1 MNSFT
6 KEILE
11 NTTVAQSLELLLEGN
26 NRFVNNLKFNR
37 NFLHQLQE
45 TKDGQHPHAVILSC
59 MDSRA
64 PLEHVLDQGIGDIFS
79 LRIAGNVLTDE
90 VIGSMEYACNVVGSK
105 LIMVLGHSR
114 CGAVTGACNHTT
126 LGKLDTILE
135 RIHPVVNFVKEKHA
149 HEALTQAELVELVT
163 MENVRSIVQ
172 QLQKVS
178 PSLTKLIEEEK
189 IGVVGAYYDVV
200 SGKVE
205 LIC

>member
-11 NTTVAQSLELLLEGN
+11 NTTPVQSLELLLEGN

-135 RIHPVVNFVKEKHA
+135 RIHPVVDKVKAKHIG
-149 HEALTQAELVELVT
+149 EELTSAELVELVT

-172 QLQKVS
+172 QLQSVS
-178 PSLTKLIEEEK
+178 PSLTKLIAEEK

>member
-6 KEILE
+6 KEILA
-11 NTTVAQSLELLLEGN
+11 NTTPAQSLELLLEGN

-135 RIHPVVNFVKEKHA
+135 RIHPVVDKVRQKHSN
-149 HEALTQAELVELVT
+149 EDLSTSELVELVT
-163 MENVRSIVQ
+163 MENVRTIVA
-172 QLQKVS
+172 QLQEVS
-178 PSLTKLIEEEK
+178 PSLTKLIAEEK

>member
-6 KEILE
+6 KEILA
-11 NTTVAQSLELLLEGN
+11 NTTPAQSLELLLEGN

-135 RIHPVVNFVKEKHA
+135 HIHPVVDKVKAKHA
-149 HEALTQAELVELVT
+149 GEDLSSAELVELVT
-163 MENVRSIVQ
+163 IENVRSIVA
-172 QLQKVS
+172 QLQEVS

>member
-6 KEILE
+6 KEILA
-11 NTTVAQSLELLLEGN
+11 NTTPEQSLNLLLEGN

-90 VIGSMEYACNVVGSK
+90 VIGSMEYACQVVGSK
-105 LIMVLGHSR
+105 LILVLGHSR
-114 CGAVTGACNHTT
+114 CGAVTGACNHTS
-126 LGKLDTILE
+126 LGKLDTILA
-135 RIHPVVNFVKEKHA
+135 RIHPIVEKVREKNQGKE
-149 HEALTQAELVELVT
+149 LSQTELVELVT
-163 MENVRSIVQ
+163 MENVRSIVE
-172 QLQKVS
+172 QLQRVS
-178 PSLTKLIEEEK
+178 PSLTQLIEEGQ
-189 IGVVGAYYDVV
+189 IGVVGGYYDVV

>member
-6 KEILE
+6 AEILA
-11 NTTVAQSLELLLEGN
+11 NTTPQQSLELLLEGN
-26 NRFVNNLKFNR
+26 HRFVNNLKYNR

-64 PLEHVLDQGIGDIFS
+64 PLEHVFDQGIGDIFS

-90 VIGSMEYACNVVGSK
+90 IIGSMEYACNVVGSK
-105 LIMVLGHSR
+105 LILVLGHSR
-114 CGAVTGACNHTT
+114 CGAVTGACNHTS

-135 RIHPVVNFVKEKHA
+135 RISPIVDQIQTKYHDHDLEKS
-149 HEALTQAELVELVT
+149 EFIELVT
-163 MENVRSIVQ
+163 KENVNSIVRN
-172 QLQKVS
+172 LPSTS
-178 PSLTKLIEEEK
+178 PYLAELHESGEIA
-189 IGVVGAYYDVV
+189 IMGAYFDVV

-205 LIC
+205 LLC

>member
-6 KEILE
+6 KEILA
-11 NTTVAQSLELLLEGN
+11 NTTPEQSLNLLLEGN

-90 VIGSMEYACNVVGSK
+90 VIGSMEYACQVVGSK
-105 LIMVLGHSR
+105 LILVLGHSR
-114 CGAVTGACNHTT
+114 CGAVTGACNHTS
-126 LGKLDTILE
+126 LGKLDTILA
-135 RIHPVVNFVKEKHA
+135 RIHPIVEKVREKNQGKEVSQ
-149 HEALTQAELVELVT
+149 TELIELVT
-163 MENVRSIVQ
+163 MENVRSIVE
-172 QLQKVS
+172 QLQRVS
-178 PSLTKLIEEEK
+178 PSLTQLIEEGQ
-189 IGVVGAYYDVV
+189 IGVVGGYYDVV

>member
-6 KEILE
+6 KEILA
-11 NTTVAQSLELLLEGN
+11 NTTPEQSLNLLLEGN

-90 VIGSMEYACNVVGSK
+90 VIGSMEYACQVVGSK
-105 LIMVLGHSR
+105 LILVLGHSR
-114 CGAVTGACNHTT
+114 CGAVTGACNHTS
-126 LGKLDTILE
+126 LGKLDTILA
-135 RIHPVVNFVKEKHA
+135 RIHPIVEKVREKNQGKEVSQ
-149 HEALTQAELVELVT
+149 TELVELVT
-163 MENVRSIVQ
+163 MENVRSIVE
-172 QLQKVS
+172 QLQRVS
-178 PSLTKLIEEEK
+178 PSLTQLIEEGQ
-189 IGVVGAYYDVV
+189 IGVVGGYYDVV

>member
-6 KEILE
+6 KEILA
-11 NTTVAQSLELLLEGN
+11 NTTPEQSLNLLLEGN

-90 VIGSMEYACNVVGSK
+90 VIGSMEYACQVVGSK
-105 LIMVLGHSR
+105 LILVLGHSR
-114 CGAVTGACNHTT
+114 CGAVTGACNHTS

-135 RIHPVVNFVKEKHA
+135 RIHPIVEKVREKNQDKE
-149 HEALTQAELVELVT
+149 LSQSELVELVT
-163 MENVRSIVQ
+163 MENVRSIVA
-172 QLQKVS
+172 QLQRVS
-178 PSLTKLIEEEK
+178 PALTQLIEDGQ
-189 IGVVGAYYDVV
+189 IGVVGGYYDVV

>member
-6 KEILE
+6 KEILA
-11 NTTVAQSLELLLEGN
+11 NTTPAQSLELLLEGN

-135 RIHPVVNFVKEKHA
+135 RIHPVVDKVKAKYAGEDISPS
-149 HEALTQAELVELVT
+149 ELVELVT
-163 MENVRSIVQ
+163 VENVRAIVQ
-172 QLQKVS
+172 QLQSVS
-178 PSLTKLIEEEK
+178 PSLTKLIAEEK

>member
-6 KEILE
+6 KEILA
-11 NTTVAQSLELLLEGN
+11 NTTPEQSLNLLLEGN

-105 LIMVLGHSR
+105 LILVLGHSR
-114 CGAVTGACNHTT
+114 CGAVTGACNHTS

-135 RIHPVVNFVKEKHA
+135 RIHPIVEQVREKHKN
-149 HEALTQAELVELVT
+149 ETISQAELVELVT
-163 MENVRSIVQ
+163 MENVRSIVR
-172 QLQKVS
+172 QLQEVS
-178 PSLTKLIEEEK
+178 PSLTQLIEQGQ
-189 IGVVGAYYDVV
+189 IGVVGGYYDVV

>member
-6 KEILE
+6 AEILA
-11 NTTVAQSLELLLEGN
+11 NTTPQQSLELLLEGN
-26 NRFVNNLKFNR
+26 HRFVNNLKYNR

-64 PLEHVLDQGIGDIFS
+64 PLEHVFDQGIGDIFS

-90 VIGSMEYACNVVGSK
+90 IIGSMEYACNVVGSK
-105 LIMVLGHSR
+105 LILVLGHSR
-114 CGAVTGACNHTT
+114 CGAVTGACNHTS

-135 RIHPVVNFVKEKHA
+135 RISPIVDQIQAKYHDHDLEKS
-149 HEALTQAELVELVT
+149 EFIELVT
-163 MENVRSIVQ
+163 KENVNSIVRN
-172 QLQKVS
+172 LPSTS
-178 PSLTKLIEEEK
+178 PYLAELHERGEIA
-189 IGVVGAYYDVV
+189 IMGAYFDVV

-205 LIC
+205 LLC

>member
-6 KEILE
+6 KEILA
-11 NTTVAQSLELLLEGN
+11 NTTPEQSLNLLLEGN

-90 VIGSMEYACNVVGSK
+90 VIGSMEYACQVVGSK
-105 LIMVLGHSR
+105 LILVLGHSR
-114 CGAVTGACNHTT
+114 CGAVTGACNHTS

-135 RIHPVVNFVKEKHA
+135 RIHPIVEKVREKNQGKE
-149 HEALTQAELVELVT
+149 LSQTELVELVT
-163 MENVRSIVQ
+163 MENVRSIVE
-172 QLQKVS
+172 QLQRVS
-178 PSLTKLIEEEK
+178 PSLTQLIEEGQ
-189 IGVVGAYYDVV
+189 IGVVGGYYDVV

>member
-6 KEILE
+6 KEILA
-11 NTTVAQSLELLLEGN
+11 NTTPEQSLNLLLEGN

-90 VIGSMEYACNVVGSK
+90 VIGSMEYACQVVGSK
-105 LIMVLGHSR
+105 LILVLGHSR
-114 CGAVTGACNHTT
+114 CGAVTGACNHTS

-135 RIHPVVNFVKEKHA
+135 RIHPIVEKVREKNQGKEVSQ
-149 HEALTQAELVELVT
+149 TELVELVT
-163 MENVRSIVQ
+163 MENVRSIVE
-172 QLQKVS
+172 QLQRVS
-178 PSLTKLIEEEK
+178 PSLTQLIEEGQ
-189 IGVVGAYYDVV
+189 IGVVGGYYDVV

>member
-6 KEILE
+6 KEILA
-11 NTTVAQSLELLLEGN
+11 NTTPEQSLNLLLEGN

-90 VIGSMEYACNVVGSK
+90 VIGSMEYACQVVGSK
-105 LIMVLGHSR
+105 LILVLGHSR
-114 CGAVTGACNHTT
+114 CGAVTGACNHTS

-135 RIHPVVNFVKEKHA
+135 RIHPIVEKVREKHQDK
-149 HEALTQAELVELVT
+149 ELSPSELVELVT
-163 MENVRSIVQ
+163 MENVRSIVA
-172 QLQKVS
+172 QLQRVS
-178 PSLTKLIEEEK
+178 PALTQLIEDGQ
-189 IGVVGAYYDVV
+189 IGVVGGYYDVV

>member
-11 NTTVAQSLELLLEGN
+11 NTTPAQSLDLLLEGN
-26 NRFVNNLKFNR
+26 HRFVNNLKFNR

-135 RIHPVVNFVKEKHA
+135 RIHPVVDRVKAKHNG
-149 HEALTQAELVELVT
+149 EELTASELVELVT
-163 MENVRSIVQ
+163 IENVRTIVA
-172 QLQKVS
+172 QLQEVS
-178 PSLTKLIEEEK
+178 PSLTKLIAEEK

>member
-6 KEILE
+6 KEILA
-11 NTTVAQSLELLLEGN
+11 NTTPSQSLDLLLEGN
-26 NRFVNNLKFNR
+26 NRFVNNLKVNR

-105 LIMVLGHSR
+105 LILVLGHSR
-114 CGAVTGACNHTT
+114 CGAITGACNHTS

-135 RIHPVVNFVKEKHA
+135 
-149 HEALTQAELVELVT
+149 
-163 MENVRSIVQ
+163 
-172 QLQKVS
+172 
-178 PSLTKLIEEEK
+178 
-189 IGVVGAYYDVV
+189 
-200 SGKVE
+200 
-205 LIC
+205 

>member
-6 KEILE
+6 KEILA
-11 NTTVAQSLELLLEGN
+11 NTTPEQSLNLLLEGN

-90 VIGSMEYACNVVGSK
+90 VIGSMEYACQVVGSK
-105 LIMVLGHSR
+105 LILVLGHSR
-114 CGAVTGACNHTT
+114 CGAVTGACNHTS

-135 RIHPVVNFVKEKHA
+135 RIHPIVEKVREKNQGKE
-149 HEALTQAELVELVT
+149 LSQTELVELVT
-163 MENVRSIVQ
+163 MENVRSIVE
-172 QLQKVS
+172 QLQRVS
-178 PSLTKLIEEEK
+178 PSLTKLIEEGQ
-189 IGVVGAYYDVV
+189 IGVVGGYYDVV

>member
-6 KEILE
+6 KEILA
-11 NTTVAQSLELLLEGN
+11 NTTPAQSLELLLEGN

-135 RIHPVVNFVKEKHA
+135 RIHPVVDKVRQKHSNEDLSA
-149 HEALTQAELVELVT
+149 SELVELVT
-163 MENVRSIVQ
+163 MENVRTIVA
-172 QLQKVS
+172 QLQEVS
-178 PSLTKLIEEEK
+178 PSLTKLIAEEK
-189 IGVVGAYYDVV
+189 IGVG
-200 SGKVE
+200 GGR
-205 LIC
+205 

>member
-6 KEILE
+6 KEILA
-11 NTTVAQSLELLLEGN
+11 NTTPAQSLELLLEGN

-135 RIHPVVNFVKEKHA
+135 RIHPVVDKVRQKHSNEDLSA
-149 HEALTQAELVELVT
+149 SELVELVT
-163 MENVRSIVQ
+163 MENVRTIVA
-172 QLQKVS
+172 QLQEVS
-178 PSLTKLIEEEK
+178 PSLTKLIAEEK

-200 SGKVE
+200 IGKVE

>member
-6 KEILE
+6 KEILA
-11 NTTVAQSLELLLEGN
+11 NTTPAQSLDLLLEGN

-105 LIMVLGHSR
+105 LILVLGHSR
-114 CGAVTGACNHTT
+114 CGAVTGACNHTS

-135 RIHPVVNFVKEKHA
+135 RIHPIVDKVREQNKDA
-149 HEALTQAELVELVT
+149 DLSQAELVELVT
-163 MENVRSIVQ
+163 MENVRSIVA
-172 QLQKVS
+172 QLQHIS
-178 PSLTKLIEEEK
+178 PSLTKLIAEEQ
-189 IGVVGAYYDVV
+189 IGVVGGYYDVV

>member
-6 KEILE
+6 KEILA
-11 NTTVAQSLELLLEGN
+11 NTTPAQSLELLLEGN

-135 RIHPVVNFVKEKHA
+135 RIHPVVDKVRQKHSNEDLSA
-149 HEALTQAELVELVT
+149 SELVELVT
-163 MENVRSIVQ
+163 MENVRTIVA
-172 QLQKVS
+172 QLQEVS
-178 PSLTKLIEEEK
+178 PSLTKLIAEEK

>member
-11 NTTVAQSLELLLEGN
+11 NTTPAQSLDLLLEGN

-135 RIHPVVNFVKEKHA
+135 RIHPIVDKVKEKHVG
-149 HEALTQAELVELVT
+149 EELSSTELVELVT
-163 MENVRSIVQ
+163 IENVKSIVQ
-172 QLQKVS
+172 QLQSVS
-178 PSLTKLIEEEK
+178 PSLTKLIAEEK

>member
-6 KEILE
+6 KEILA
-11 NTTVAQSLELLLEGN
+11 NTTPAQSLDLLLEGN

-105 LIMVLGHSR
+105 LIFVLGHSR
-114 CGAVTGACNHTT
+114 CGAITGACNHTS

-135 RIHPVVNFVKEKHA
+135 RIHPVVEKVRAQYKDEDHT
-149 HEALTQAELVELVT
+149 EAEIIELVT
-163 MENVRSIVQ
+163 KENVRVIVE
-172 QLQKVS
+172 QLQRVS
-178 PSLTKLIEEEK
+178 PSLTKLIADEQ
-189 IGVVGAYYDVV
+189 IGVVGGYYDVV

>member
-6 KEILE
+6 KEILA
-11 NTTVAQSLELLLEGN
+11 NTTPAQSLELLLEGN

-135 RIHPVVNFVKEKHA
+135 RIHPVVDKVRQKHSN
-149 HEALTQAELVELVT
+149 EDLSVSELVELVT
-163 MENVRSIVQ
+163 MENVRTIVA
-172 QLQKVS
+172 QLQEVS
-178 PSLTKLIEEEK
+178 PSLTKLIAEEK

>member
-6 KEILE
+6 KEILA
-11 NTTVAQSLELLLEGN
+11 NTTPAQSLELLLEGN

-114 CGAVTGACNHTT
+114 CGAVTGACNHMT

-135 RIHPVVNFVKEKHA
+135 RIHPVVDKVRQKHSNEDLSA
-149 HEALTQAELVELVT
+149 SELVELVT
-163 MENVRSIVQ
+163 MENVRTIVA
-172 QLQKVS
+172 QLQEVS
-178 PSLTKLIEEEK
+178 PSLTKLIAEEK

>member
-6 KEILE
+6 AEILA
-11 NTTVAQSLELLLEGN
+11 NTTPQQSLELLLEGN
-26 NRFVNNLKFNR
+26 QRFVGNLKFNR

-64 PLEHVLDQGIGDIFS
+64 PLEHVFDQGIGDIFS

-105 LIMVLGHSR
+105 LILVLGHSR
-114 CGAVTGACNHTT
+114 CGAVTGACNHTS

-135 RIHPVVNFVKEKHA
+135 RIAPVVEAIEEKHRGETIDKA
-149 HEALTQAELVELVT
+149 DFIELVT
-163 MENVRSIVQ
+163 RENVISIVRS
-172 QLQKVS
+172 LPHTS
-178 PSLTKLIEEEK
+178 PLLAALYEK
-189 IGVVGAYYDVV
+189 GEIAIMGAYYDVV

-205 LIC
+205 LLC

>member
-6 KEILE
+6 KEILA
-11 NTTVAQSLELLLEGN
+11 NTTPAQSLELLLEGN

-135 RIHPVVNFVKEKHA
+135 RIHPVVDKVKAKYAGED
-149 HEALTQAELVELVT
+149 LSPSELVELVT
-163 MENVRSIVQ
+163 VENVRAIVQ
-172 QLQKVS
+172 QLQSVS
-178 PSLTKLIEEEK
+178 PSLTKLIAEEK

>member
-11 NTTVAQSLELLLEGN
+11 NTTPAQSLDLLLEGN

-135 RIHPVVNFVKEKHA
+135 RIHPVVDKVKEKHTG
-149 HEALTQAELVELVT
+149 EELTASELVELVT
-163 MENVRSIVQ
+163 IENVRTIVA
-172 QLQKVS
+172 QLQEVS
-178 PSLTKLIEEEK
+178 PSLTKLIAEEK

>member
-6 KEILE
+6 KEILAQ
-11 NTTVAQSLELLLEGN
+11 TTPEQSLNLLLEGN

-90 VIGSMEYACNVVGSK
+90 VIGSMEYACEVVGSK
-105 LIMVLGHSR
+105 LILVLGHSR
-114 CGAVTGACNHTT
+114 CGAVTGACNHTS
-126 LGKLDTILE
+126 LGKLDSILT
-135 RIHPVVNFVKEKHA
+135 RIHPLVDQVREKYKDNN
-149 HEALTQAELVELVT
+149 LSQAELVELVT
-163 MENVRSIVQ
+163 LENVRSIVQ
-172 QLQKVS
+172 QLQNVS
-178 PSLTKLIEEEK
+178 PSLTRLIETGQ
-189 IGVVGAYYDVV
+189 IGVVGGYYDVV

>member
-6 KEILE
+6 KEILA
-11 NTTVAQSLELLLEGN
+11 NTTPAQSLELLLEGN

-90 VIGSMEYACNVVGSK
+90 VIGSMEYACDVVGSK

-135 RIHPVVNFVKEKHA
+135 RIHPVVDKVRQKHSNEDLSA
-149 HEALTQAELVELVT
+149 SELVELVT
-163 MENVRSIVQ
+163 MENVRTIVA
-172 QLQKVS
+172 QLQEVS
-178 PSLTKLIEEEK
+178 PSLTKLIAEEK

>member
-6 KEILE
+6 KEILA
-11 NTTVAQSLELLLEGN
+11 NTTPAQSLDLLLDGN
-26 NRFVNNLKFNR
+26 NRFVNNLKINR
-37 NFLHQLQE
+37 NYLHQLQE

-105 LIMVLGHSR
+105 LILVLGHSR
-114 CGAVTGACNHTT
+114 CGAITGACNHTS

-135 RIHPVVNFVKEKHA
+135 RIHPIVDKVREKHKT
-149 HEALTQAELVELVT
+149 EELSELELIELVT
-163 MENVRSIVQ
+163 IENVKAIVE
-172 QLQKVS
+172 QLQTIS
-178 PSLTKLIEEEK
+178 PSLTKLILEEK
-189 IGVVGAYYDVV
+189 IGVVGGYYDVV
-200 SGKVE
+200 SGKVK

>member
-6 KEILE
+6 KEILA
-11 NTTVAQSLELLLEGN
+11 NTTPSQSLDLLLEGN
-26 NRFVNNLKFNR
+26 NRFVNNLKVNR

-105 LIMVLGHSR
+105 LILVLGHSR
-114 CGAVTGACNHTT
+114 CGAITGACNHTS

-135 RIHPVVNFVKEKHA
+135 RIHPVVDKIREMHKTEN
-149 HEALTQAELVELVT
+149 LTETELIELVT
-163 MENVRSIVQ
+163 IENVRVIVQ
-172 QLQKVS
+172 KLQSIS
-178 PSLTKLIEEEK
+178 PSLTRLISEEK
-189 IGVVGAYYDVV
+189 IGVVGGYYDVV